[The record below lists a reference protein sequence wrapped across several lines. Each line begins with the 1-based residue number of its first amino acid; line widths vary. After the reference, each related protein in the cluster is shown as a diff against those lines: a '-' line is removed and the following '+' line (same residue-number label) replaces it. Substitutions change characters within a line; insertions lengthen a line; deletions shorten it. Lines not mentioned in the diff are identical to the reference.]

1 MGPGGIATII
11 AASSLAVIAVAVG
24 YTVVRASRLI
34 DEITTTVSLINKPL
48 NSITKAAKSVEDLA
62 AKVTG
67 ATDSFLES
75 NPLAMKAAG
84 AIVAAAKLKK
94 GKKRKAAK

>member
-11 AASSLAVIAVAVG
+11 AASSLAVIAIAIA

-48 NSITKAAKSVEDLA
+48 ISITKAAKSVEDLTT
-62 AKVTG
+62 KVTG
-67 ATDSFLES
+67 ATDSFLEN

>member
-11 AASSLAVIAVAVG
+11 AASSLAVIAVAIS
-24 YTVVRASRLI
+24 YTVIRASRLI
-34 DEITTTVSLINKPL
+34 DEVTTTLSYINKPL
-48 NSITKAAKSVEDLA
+48 KTKAAQSVEDLA

-67 ATDSFLES
+67 ATDSFLEE

-84 AIVAAAKLKK
+84 VIVAAAKLKK
-94 GKKRKAAK
+94 GKKRKVAK

>member
-11 AASSLAVIAVAVG
+11 AASSLAVIAVAVA

-48 NSITKAAKSVEDLA
+48 NSFTKAAKSVEDLA
-62 AKVTG
+62 TKVTG
-67 ATDSFLES
+67 ATDNFLDN

>member
-11 AASSLAVIAVAVG
+11 AAASLAVIAAAIA

-48 NSITKAAKSVEDLA
+48 TSITKAAKSVEDLA
-62 AKVTG
+62 TKVID
-67 ATDSFLES
+67 ATDTFLEN

>member
-11 AASSLAVIAVAVG
+11 AASSLAVIAVAVA
-24 YTVVRASRLI
+24 YTVIRASRLI
-34 DEITTTVSLINKPL
+34 DEITTTISYVNKPL
-48 NSITKAAKSVEDLA
+48 KSLTKAAKSVEDLA
-62 AKVTG
+62 SKVSG
-67 ATDSFLES
+67 AGDTFFDE

-94 GKKRKAAK
+94 GKKRKVAK

>member
-11 AASSLAVIAVAVG
+11 AASSLAVIAVAVA

-48 NSITKAAKSVEDLA
+48 TSISKAAKSVEDLA
-62 AKVTG
+62 TKVTG
-67 ATDSFLES
+67 ATDRFLDN

>member
-1 MGPGGIATII
+1 
-11 AASSLAVIAVAVG
+11 L
-24 YTVVRASRLI
+24 
-34 DEITTTVSLINKPL
+34 K
-48 NSITKAAKSVEDLA
+48 SITKDAKYVEDLA
-62 AKVTG
+62 TKVTG
-67 ATDSFLES
+67 ANDTFLEN